1 MAGLRALVG
10 HDLQAYVGAIS
21 PGHAPRLCYYADADG
36 LAVDYVLLS
45 DDGRWAAFNV
55 EVDEA
60 QVAASIKRLERLK
73 KKVANGGELQGPEF
87 TAVILASTPRS
98 HRDAATGTYI
108 VPATSLTV

>member
-1 MAGLRALVG
+1 M
-10 HDLQAYVGAIS
+10 
-21 PGHAPRLCYYADADG
+21 CYYADADG

-55 EVDEA
+55 EIGEA
-60 QVAASIKRLERLK
+60 QIAASIKRLERLK

-87 TAVILASTPRS
+87 TAVILASTPHS

-108 VPATSLTV
+108 AVSYTHLDVYKRQVQPSAGQTSFFRRAM